1 VLFYVFVLFVA
12 VGFCVVRGRVF
23 LFGDDA
29 SQTEQLKRNL
39 CFHSNSVCCVFKVLQ
54 MLYAFFPFVF
64 TNHSNE
70 IFVFTKRLTRK
81 DGFTLGTKDVLTQG
95 GCSE

>member
-1 VLFYVFVLFVA
+1 VA
-12 VGFCVVRGRVF
+12 VCFCVVRGRVF

-64 TNHSNE
+64 TKHSNE
-70 IFVFTKRLTRK
+70 IFVSTPILFVVFLRVPDIISSLALEHRIR
-81 DGFTLGTKDVLTQG
+81 
-95 GCSE
+95 

>member
-1 VLFYVFVLFVA
+1 LFYVFVLFVA
-12 VGFCVVRGRVF
+12 VCFCVVRGRVF

-64 TNHSNE
+64 TNNSNE
-70 IFVFTKRLTRK
+70 IFVSTPILFVVFLRVPDIISSLALEHRIR
-81 DGFTLGTKDVLTQG
+81 
-95 GCSE
+95 